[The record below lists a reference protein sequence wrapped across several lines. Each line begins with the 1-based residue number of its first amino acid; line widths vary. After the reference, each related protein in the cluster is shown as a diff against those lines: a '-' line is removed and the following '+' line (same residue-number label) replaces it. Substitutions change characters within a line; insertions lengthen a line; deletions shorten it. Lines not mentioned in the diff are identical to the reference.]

1 MHMCEG
7 GVSGK
12 CAWSRDEQPSGVDLH
27 FANIKATTEVRAK
40 VVSLHASI
48 SCKSY
53 APDPSWADADDGA
66 WRYADVPVS

>member
-1 MHMCEG
+1 M
-7 GVSGK
+7 
-12 CAWSRDEQPSGVDLH
+12 DLH